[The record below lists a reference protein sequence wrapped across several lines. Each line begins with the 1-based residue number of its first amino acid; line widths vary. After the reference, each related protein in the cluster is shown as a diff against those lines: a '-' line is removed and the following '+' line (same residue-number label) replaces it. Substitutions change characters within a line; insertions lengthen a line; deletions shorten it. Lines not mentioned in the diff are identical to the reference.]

1 MIHAMTITDPA
12 SGESWNTRDDWGLA
26 LMTQPVFAMPP
37 VKTHI
42 IDLPGGN
49 GVIDLTEAVSGYP
62 AYGNRAGT
70 FEFVVPGTQ
79 GQWQARIS
87 QIAGLLHGQHVRIEL
102 DDDPGWYR
110 EGRLSLNVGACQP
123 QYGTVVI
130 DYSVGPYKW
139 AERLTTEPWLW
150 DPFSFVDGVIGNG
163 YYMDQNPTYSF
174 TQPVT
179 QYYVMMDYWRE
190 LMGYRRMLPTFTA
203 QDEDVIVSYKPHG
216 DDSGIYSVLTTIA
229 AGTSDTVE
237 GLTMEDGYWLYD
249 SGGGA
254 SAVDIHARAESGHA
268 DLTVDF
274 RAEYQGG
281 EAWCGIPVVSTE
293 KYLDFYPDGE
303 TEEPHTGLWPRS
315 AAGAAPVQVTFAVS
329 GAAVTLIVRS
339 GADMAAATTQTLLDG
354 TPAEVPGLV
363 LYRGKWLY
371 DGRPSR
377 VTVQTAS
384 GAATLDMQ
392 FREGRL

>member
-62 AYGNRAGT
+62 AYGNRTGA
-70 FEFVVPGTQ
+70 FEFVAKGTQ

-102 DDDPGWYR
+102 DDDPGWYW
-110 EGRLSLNVGACQP
+110 EGRLSLNVGACVP

-139 AERLTTEPWLW
+139 ADRLTDEPWLW
-150 DPFSFVDGVIGNG
+150 DPFSFIDGVIGNG
-163 YYMDQNPTYSF
+163 YWLDPDPTYSF

-179 QYYVMMDYWRE
+179 EDYVLLDYWRE
-190 LMGYRRMLPTFTA
+190 LMGYSRMLPTFTA
-203 QDEDVIVSYKPHG
+203 RAEDVELSYSQHG
-216 DDSGIYSVLTTIA
+216 GGTGFMLILATIA

-237 GLTMEDGYWLYD
+237 GLTMDDGYWIYND
-249 SGGGA
+249 SAIDIYA
-254 SAVDIHARAESGHA
+254 STESGHA
-268 DLTVDF
+268 DLTSDF
-274 RAEYQGG
+274 RAEYRGG
-281 EAWCGIPVVSTE
+281 QAWTGIPVDTTE
-293 KYLDFYPDGE
+293 KDLAFYPDGE
-303 TEEPHTGLWPRS
+303 EASDGTHTGLWPRS
-315 AAGAAPVQVTFAVS
+315 AAGAAPVQVTFTAVS
-329 GAAVTLIVRS
+329 AAVTLTVRN
-339 GADMAAATTQTLLDG
+339 GADLSAFTTQTLLDG
-354 TPAEVPGLV
+354 TPAAVPGLV

-377 VTVQTAS
+377 VTVKTAS
-384 GAATLDMQ
+384 GTATLDMQ

>member
-26 LMTQPVFAMPP
+26 LMTQPVFNLPP
-37 VKTHI
+37 VKTNI

-62 AYGNRAGT
+62 AYGNRTGA
-70 FEFVVPGTQ
+70 FEFVAKGTQ

-110 EGRLSLNVGACQP
+110 EGRLSLNVGACVP

-130 DYSVGPYKW
+130 DYSVGPFKW
-139 AERLTTEPWLW
+139 ADRLTTEPWLW
-150 DPFSFVDGVIGNG
+150 DPFSFIDGVIGNG
-163 YYMDQNPTYSF
+163 YWLDPDPTYSF

-179 QYYVMMDYWRE
+179 EYYVQLDYWRE
-190 LMGYRRMLPTFTA
+190 LMGYSRMQPAFTA
-203 QDEDVIVSYKPHG
+203 RDGDVILSYKPHG
-216 DDSGIYSVLTTIA
+216 DEQGVYSVITTIA
-229 AGTSDTVE
+229 AGTSDTIE
-237 GLTMEDGYWLYD
+237 GLTMDDGYWIYND
-249 SGGGA
+249 A
-254 SAVDIHARAESGHA
+254 AVDIYARTESGHA
-268 DLTVDF
+268 DLTANF
-274 RAEYQGG
+274 HAEYQGG
-281 EAWCGIPVVSTE
+281 QAWRGIPVDTTE

-303 TEEPHTGLWPRS
+303 TEEPHTGLWPRN

-329 GAAVTLIVRS
+329 GATVTLTVRN
-339 GADMAAATTQTLLDG
+339 GADLSAVTTQTLLDG
-354 TPAEVPGLV
+354 TPAAVPGLV
-363 LYRGKWLY
+363 LYRGGWLY
-371 DGRPSR
+371 DGRTSR

-384 GAATLDMQ
+384 GTATLDMQ